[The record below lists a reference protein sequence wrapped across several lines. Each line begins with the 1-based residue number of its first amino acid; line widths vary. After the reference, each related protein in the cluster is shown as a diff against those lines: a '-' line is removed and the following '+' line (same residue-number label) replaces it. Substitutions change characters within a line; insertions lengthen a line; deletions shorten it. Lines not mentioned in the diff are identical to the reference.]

1 LPLGKVC
8 QNRAVES
15 SLRERKKQRTRA
27 ALADVALELFAARGF
42 AAVTM
47 AEIAAAAEVGPR
59 TVYRY
64 VTDKQELLFGAD
76 DEVLDHLREALAAR
90 PAAEP
95 PARAVVEA
103 VRALVPLWG
112 DRQAEGRARAA
123 VIAASPELLARQRGK
138 QAAEER
144 VLADGLVAR
153 GLAAPQAGLLARAAV
168 VCADE
173 AVTRWLDDADP
184 RAPGLDRRLRG
195 TVAELAG
202 LLGAAQPG

>member
-1 LPLGKVC
+1 
-8 QNRAVES
+8 VES

-27 ALADVALELFAARGF
+27 ALAGVALELFAARGF

-64 VTDKQELLFGAD
+64 FADKEELLFGAD
-76 DEVLDHLREALAAR
+76 DEVLDHLRTALAAR

-123 VIAASPELLARQRGK
+123 VIAASPELLARQRTK

-144 VLADGLVAR
+144 VLAAGLVAR
-153 GLAAPQAGLLARAAV
+153 GLAAAQAGLLARAAV

-173 AVTRWLDDADP
+173 AITRWLDDADP
-184 RAPGLDRRLRG
+184 RAPGLDHRLRG

-202 LLGAAQPG
+202 LLGAARPG